1 MPLSRLFNC
10 CCKAQGLGEVKKR
23 ESISG
28 TEMPE
33 TLGCK
38 KATSAEVEAGGA
50 STESTSQKLKE
61 MYQEV
66 CSIMNKALLGES
78 SSVEEMRN
86 ASQTIFMGQNLQGVC
101 QQEEWSPKNWFNKF
115 TQLVEQAV
123 TKKIPQPP
131 LDRLGSGHPEKVL
144 KEYLQLV
151 QATVLEELRRLAPG
165 LRETP
170 LLDCVVENFHRHIFA
185 QLDKVLQCTM
195 TADKAYLVLYWAA
208 CVYLSEELMS
218 HPDIKDSC
226 FKAVDLLV
234 LSDWMQRAEKV
245 FLAAVQGVVS
255 ERLCCIH
262 QNEIYWDNCIPGHE
276 ENFIKLHIDVIQ
288 PCLLFP
294 AIFADSCLFACLL
307 ALLFPAIFAGSS
319 QSYLPVVHA
328 WIEQAGK
335 ISKLLKVKVQEICYL
350 KLLDFLEKYVEK
362 EKKQLKMHAKSG
374 DMYPFRT
381 FCTSMELRKY
391 AQTIATNKMI
401 NPSRLSP
408 LSKAK
413 ATLKEYFKKG
423 ARQKMGV
430 IEEITEYFITLPK
443 TNQDAYKKA
452 VDTAYDRLT
461 CLYLKHLLQSN
472 RSKLERTW
480 SDVGSKVTGN
490 AEYMHRMFSQL
501 NPEVIPRNQALLNVG
516 KLLKCNDL
524 NAQKITVIK
533 MKTECPDMSQEQVR
547 SLLRWKGLSRSQ
559 VNEVLEAGRECWIW
573 TQSPTQCSEYISTVN
588 LDSDWAKSD
597 FNF

>member
-86 ASQTIFMGQNLQGVC
+86 ASQAIFMGQNLQGVC

-262 QNEIYWDNCIPGHE
+262 QNEKIYWDNCIPGDE

-288 PCLLFP
+288 
-294 AIFADSCLFACLL
+294 
-307 ALLFPAIFAGSS
+307 
-319 QSYLPVVHA
+319 VVHA

-391 AQTIATNKMI
+391 AQTIATNKNDKSI
-401 NPSRLSP
+401 KAVHSLKRIEDQSLKLVLRKP

-413 ATLKEYFKKG
+413 ATLKEYFKKE
-423 ARQKMGV
+423 ARHKMGV
-430 IEEITEYFITLPK
+430 IEEIREYFITLPK

-480 SDVGSKVTGN
+480 SDVGSEVTGN
-490 AEYMHRMFSQL
+490 AEYMHRMFSHL

-524 NAQKITVIK
+524 NAQTVIK

-547 SLLRWKGLSRSQ
+547 SLLQWKGLSRSQ